1 MSWDY
6 ANPLEPKAEEI
17 AKENNGYALEDIKDA
32 DGNIILK
39 KGQLLSSFAQM
50 RDDGTTS
57 GACWIYTGQWTEKG
71 NQMANR
77 DNADPS
83 NLGNTLGWAFAWP
96 LNRRILY
103 NRAGADLAGNP
114 FNPKRQLIKWNGKN
128 WNYVDVADYGTAPPN
143 SPVMPFIMQPEG
155 VSGLF
160 VRERMAD
167 GPFPEHYEPME
178 TPIGTNPLHPNVVSS
193 PVARI
198 LASDKEDLG
207 TSADFP
213 YVGTTYRLTE
223 HFHYWTK
230 NVLLN
235 VIAQPEQFVEI
246 GEALAAEKGIKHGDI
261 VKVSSKRG
269 YIKAVAVVT
278 KRIRALVSDGKPIHT
293 VGIPIHWGFAA
304 TTGAK
309 KGFFANNLTVRT
321 GDANTQTPESKCM
334 LVNIEKV
341 GA

>member
-1 MSWDY
+1 
-6 ANPLEPKAEEI
+6 
-17 AKENNGYALEDIKDA
+17 
-32 DGNIILK
+32 
-39 KGQLLSSFAQM
+39 M

-309 KGFFANNLTVRT
+309 RFLRQQLNC
-321 GDANTQTPESKCM
+321 SYW
-334 LVNIEKV
+334 
-341 GA
+341 